1 MIASR
6 SATKGGCPC
15 RRFTYYVYV
24 TDMEIDHS
32 HFLPMSPGDFHD
44 QKIMVKEDTV
54 NNVIM
59 AHHLPGTDGTVF
71 ILKTAL

>member
-1 MIASR
+1 MA
-6 SATKGGCPC
+6 P
-15 RRFTYYVYV
+15 
-24 TDMEIDHS
+24 DHS